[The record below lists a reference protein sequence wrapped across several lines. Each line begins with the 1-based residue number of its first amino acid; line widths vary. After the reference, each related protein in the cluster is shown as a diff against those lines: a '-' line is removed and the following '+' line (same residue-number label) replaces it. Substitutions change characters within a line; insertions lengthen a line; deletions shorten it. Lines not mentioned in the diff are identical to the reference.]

1 MVKVIIKFKNNNI
14 HSFEF
19 RGHAN
24 SAEYG
29 QDIVCASVSGISQTI
44 LLGLIDILDDNIK
57 YKIESGYLYF
67 IIPNNIDIDIL
78 GKVNVLTN
86 TLMLGLENIKKN
98 YSEYIYIKKEEV

>member
-14 HSFEF
+14 NSFEF

-67 IIPNNIDIDIL
+67 IIPNNIDVDIL

>member
-14 HSFEF
+14 NSFEF

-67 IIPNNIDIDIL
+67 IIPNNIDVDIL

-86 TLMLGLENIKKN
+86 TLMLGKENIKKN

>member
-67 IIPNNIDIDIL
+67 IIPNNIDVDIL

>member
-14 HSFEF
+14 NSFEF

>member
-14 HSFEF
+14 NSFEF

-98 YSEYIYIKKEEV
+98 YSDYIYIKKEEV

>member
-14 HSFEF
+14 NSFEF

-57 YKIESGYLYF
+57 YKILSGYLFFLIPIATPSQYF
-67 IIPNNIDIDIL
+67 SS
-78 GKVNVLTN
+78 
-86 TLMLGLENIKKN
+86 KK
-98 YSEYIYIKKEEV
+98 SDSRCELLYIAFT